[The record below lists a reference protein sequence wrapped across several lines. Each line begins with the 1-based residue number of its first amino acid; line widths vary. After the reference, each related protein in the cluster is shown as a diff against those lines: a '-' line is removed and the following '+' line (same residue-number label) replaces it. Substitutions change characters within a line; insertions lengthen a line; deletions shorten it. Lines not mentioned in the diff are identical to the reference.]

1 MGERVSLWHGVAGSN
16 PVLSGG
22 PCVPEPIQSVG
33 RNVCEYD
40 PSQDVSS
47 AAPAPK
53 PNAAEPKPPP
63 DHPPGVNLL
72 VSKNPPAAAAPPQ
85 CVSEKAALIIA
96 SSQLLRSAGAMTVAA
111 PTLLAEVPAIAA
123 FVASAIAVGATA
135 AQYANCTD
143 KAAAMSNAK

>member
-1 MGERVSLWHGVAGSN
+1 
-16 PVLSGG
+16 
-22 PCVPEPIQSVG
+22 
-33 RNVCEYD
+33 VCEYD

-63 DHPPGVNLL
+63 AHPPGVNLL
-72 VSKNPPAAAAPPQ
+72 VSKNPPAAAAPAAQQ